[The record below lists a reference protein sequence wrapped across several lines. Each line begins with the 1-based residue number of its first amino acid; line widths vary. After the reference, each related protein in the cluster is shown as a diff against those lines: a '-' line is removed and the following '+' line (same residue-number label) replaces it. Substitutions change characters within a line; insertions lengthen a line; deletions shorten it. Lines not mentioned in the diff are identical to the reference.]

1 MPHLAGAPCGVCQ
14 KPLLGLRD
22 GAFCPKCECPV
33 HIECVR
39 EEGTRPPQGHCSRC
53 GSVSKVAM
61 KWRRYED
68 AADDE
73 RAWDAK
79 RIVFVGLIPVFFYLG
94 IRLFGG
100 LILIPIV
107 LIVFGV
113 IGHWSWKKLIMRE
126 D

>member
-1 MPHLAGAPCGVCQ
+1 
-14 KPLLGLRD
+14 
-22 GAFCPKCECPV
+22 
-33 HIECVR
+33 
-39 EEGTRPPQGHCSRC
+39 
-53 GSVSKVAM
+53 M

-79 RIVFVGLIPVFFYLG
+79 RIVFVGLIPVLFYLG

-113 IGHWSWKKLIMRE
+113 IGYWSWKKLIMRE